1 MGPKSKKRPCKA
13 RVALTPAPATTRTS
27 TPSPNA
33 AIGIVVNKAATLV
46 IAYEG
51 LNLGRSGRACSG
63 ENQLRQGW
71 DCVGAGDVQSRAEVI
86 PKSNAQFEASF
97 CQAQESVSAIAT
109 GVTAGAATDLSP
121 CDLTANVIFRSVG
134 VERDFGTVEH
144 HEQLGLVFV

>member
-1 MGPKSKKRPCKA
+1 MTCATASLRADRHQDSIPNRRRSRRRMGAPRGASAAPKGSRF
-13 RVALTPAPATTRTS
+13 S
-27 TPSPNA
+27 
-33 AIGIVVNKAATLV
+33 
-46 IAYEG
+46 YEG